1 MIEHILNDIAQLTPF
16 WLLVVLTFFSYFEN
30 IFPPSPSDLVVVV
43 GGSLIGKGVIS
54 FFPTLILTTF
64 GSVAGF
70 MTIYYIGSTLDKKV
84 VKAHKLKFIPTEGI
98 EKVEAWFARYGFWII
113 LANRFMPGTRSVISL
128 FTGLSELD
136 IKRTTILCTL
146 SALGW
151 NTLILYLG
159 MIFGSNVKEVD
170 KLLETYSN
178 IVLAITAAAVIIFLI
193 RFFIQKK
200 KKQDIGKNEQK

>member
-1 MIEHILNDIAQLTPF
+1 MIEHILYCIGQLTPF

-43 GGSLIGKGVIS
+43 GGSLVGKGVIS
-54 FFPTLILTTF
+54 FFPTLVLTTL

-84 VKAHKLKFIPTEGI
+84 VKAHKLKYIPTEGI
-98 EKVEAWFARYGFWII
+98 EKVEAWFAKYGLGII

-128 FTGLSELD
+128 FAGLSELEV
-136 IKRTTILCTL
+136 KKTIVLSTI

-151 NTLILYLG
+151 NSIILYLG
-159 MIFGSNVKEVD
+159 MIFGRNIKKVD
-170 KLLETYSN
+170 KLLDTYSN
-178 IVLAITAAAVIIFLI
+178 IVLAITSAVVIIFLI

-200 KKQDIGKNEQK
+200 KKYNIGK

>member
-54 FFPTLILTTF
+54 FIPTLLLTTL

-70 MTIYYIGSTLDKKV
+70 MTIYYIGLTLDKKV
-84 VKAHKLKFIPTEGI
+84 IKANKLKYIPTDGI
-98 EKVEAWFARYGFWII
+98 EKVEAWFGKYGYWMIA
-113 LANRFMPGTRSVISL
+113 ANRFMPGTRSVISL

-136 IKRTTILCTL
+136 IRKTVILSSL

-151 NTLILYLG
+151 NAIILYLG
-159 MIFGSNVKEVD
+159 MIFGSNVKKVD
-170 KLLETYSN
+170 ILLETYSN
-178 IVLAITAAAVIIFLI
+178 IVLAITAAAIIVYFI

-200 KKQDIGKNEQK
+200 KKQTNGQKEQK

>member
-1 MIEHILNDIAQLTPF
+1 MIEHILNYIAQLTPF

-43 GGSLIGKGVIS
+43 GGSLIGKGVIT
-54 FFPTLILTTF
+54 FFPTLFLITF

-84 VKAHKLKFIPTEGI
+84 VKTHKLNFISTEGI
-98 EKVEAWFARYGFWII
+98 EKVEAWFARYGFGII

-128 FTGLSELD
+128 FTGLSELEV
-136 IKRTTILCTL
+136 KKTTILCTL

-151 NTLILYLG
+151 NTIILYLG
-159 MIFGSNVKEVD
+159 MIFGSNVKKVD
-170 KLLETYSN
+170 KLLDTYSD
-178 IVLAITAAAVIIFLI
+178 IVLAITIAAIIILLI

-200 KKQDIGKNEQK
+200 RKQNIEK

>member
-1 MIEHILNDIAQLTPF
+1 MIEDILSHIIKLSPF
-16 WLLVVLTFFSYFEN
+16 WLLVTLTFFSYFEN

-43 GGSLIGKGVIS
+43 GGSLIGKGIIS
-54 FFPTLILTTF
+54 FFPTLVLTTL

-84 VKAHKLKFIPTEGI
+84 VKTHKLKFIPTEGI
-98 EKVEAWFARYGFWII
+98 EKVEAWFAKYGFWII

-128 FTGLSELD
+128 FTGLSELE
-136 IKRTTILCTL
+136 IKKTTILCTI

-151 NTLILYLG
+151 NILILYLG
-159 MIFGSNVKEVD
+159 MIFGNNVKEVD
-170 KLLETYSN
+170 KLLGTYSN
-178 IVLAITAAAVIIFLI
+178 IVIAITAAAVIIFLT

-200 KKQDIGKNEQK
+200 RKQNIGK

>member
-1 MIEHILNDIAQLTPF
+1 MIEDILSYIVKLSPF
-16 WLLVVLTFFSYFEN
+16 WLLVALTFFSYFEN

-54 FFPTLILTTF
+54 FFPTLALTTL

-84 VKAHKLKFIPTEGI
+84 VKAHKLKFISTEGI
-98 EKVEAWFARYGFWII
+98 EKVEAWFAKYGYWVV

-128 FTGLSELD
+128 FTGLSELE

-159 MIFGSNVKEVD
+159 MIFGSNVKKVD
-170 KLLETYSN
+170 KLLDTYSD
-178 IVLAITAAAVIIFLI
+178 IVLAITVAAVIIFFI

-200 KKQDIGKNEQK
+200 KKKNIGK

>member
-1 MIEHILNDIAQLTPF
+1 MIEHILNYIAQLTPF

-43 GGSLIGKGVIS
+43 GGSLIGKGVIY
-54 FFPTLILTTF
+54 FMPTLILITI

-84 VKAHKLKFIPTEGI
+84 VKAHKLKYIPTDGI
-98 EKVEAWFARYGFWII
+98 EKVEAWFAKYGYWLI

-128 FTGLSELD
+128 FTGLSELK

-151 NTLILYLG
+151 NAFILYLG
-159 MIFGSNVKEVD
+159 MIFGSNVKKVD
-170 KLLETYSN
+170 QLLETYSD
-178 IVLAITAAAVIIFLI
+178 IVLAITALAVIIFFI
-193 RFFIQKK
+193 RFFILKK
-200 KKQDIGKNEQK
+200 KKQTIEQ

>member
-1 MIEHILNDIAQLTPF
+1 MIEHILNCIAQLTPF

-54 FFPTLILTTF
+54 FLPTLVLTTL

-84 VKAHKLKFIPTEGI
+84 VKTHKLKYIPTEGI
-98 EKVEAWFARYGFWII
+98 EKVEAWFAKYGYWMIA
-113 LANRFMPGTRSVISL
+113 ANRFMPGTRSVISL
-128 FTGLSELD
+128 FAGLSELEV
-136 IKRTTILCTL
+136 KRTIILSTI

-159 MIFGSNVKEVD
+159 MIFGSNVKKVD
-170 KLLETYSN
+170 HLLDTYSD
-178 IVLAITAAAVIIFLI
+178 IVLAITALAVILFFV
-193 RFFIQKK
+193 RFIIQKK
-200 KKQDIGKNEQK
+200 KKQNIEQ

>member
-16 WLLVVLTFFSYFEN
+16 WLLVALTFFSYFEN

-54 FFPTLILTTF
+54 FFPTLILTTL

-84 VKAHKLKFIPTEGI
+84 IKANKLKFISTEGI
-98 EKVEAWFARYGFWII
+98 EKVEAWFAKYGFGII
-113 LANRFMPGTRSVISL
+113 LVNRFMPGTRSIISL
-128 FTGLSELD
+128 FAGLRELEV
-136 IKRTTILCTL
+136 KRTIILSTI

-151 NTLILYLG
+151 NAIILYLG
-159 MIFGSNVKEVD
+159 IFFKRYIWKVD
-170 KLLETYSN
+170 KILDTYSD
-178 IVLAITAAAVIIFLI
+178 IVLAITVAAVIIFFI

-200 KKQDIGKNEQK
+200 KKKNIGK

>member
-1 MIEHILNDIAQLTPF
+1 MIEHILNYIAQLTPF
-16 WLLVVLTFFSYFEN
+16 WLLIALTFFSYFEN

-54 FFPTLILTTF
+54 FFPTLALTTL

-84 VKAHKLKFIPTEGI
+84 VKAHKLKFISTEGI
-98 EKVEAWFARYGFWII
+98 EKVEAWFAKYGYWVV

-128 FTGLSELD
+128 FTGLSELEV
-136 IKRTTILCTL
+136 KRTIILSTI
-146 SALGW
+146 SAFGW
-151 NTLILYLG
+151 NAIILYLG
-159 MIFGSNVKEVD
+159 MIFGNNVKKVD
-170 KLLETYSN
+170 KLLETYSD
-178 IVLAITAAAVIIFLI
+178 IVLAITAAAVILYFV

-200 KKQDIGKNEQK
+200 KKQTHAK

>member
-1 MIEHILNDIAQLTPF
+1 MIEHILNYIAQLTPF

-43 GGSLIGKGVIS
+43 GGSLIGKGIIS
-54 FFPTLILTTF
+54 FFPTLVLTTL

-84 VKAHKLKFIPTEGI
+84 VKTHKLNFISTEGI
-98 EKVEAWFARYGFWII
+98 EKVEAWFGRYGFGII

-128 FTGLSELD
+128 FTGLSELEV
-136 IKRTTILCTL
+136 KKTTILCTL

-151 NTLILYLG
+151 NTIILYLG
-159 MIFGSNVKEVD
+159 MIFGSNVKKVD
-170 KLLETYSN
+170 KLLDTYSD
-178 IVLAITAAAVIIFLI
+178 IVLAITIAAIIILLI

-200 KKQDIGKNEQK
+200 RKQNIEK

>member
-1 MIEHILNDIAQLTPF
+1 MIEHILNYIAQLTPF

-54 FFPTLILTTF
+54 FLPTLTLTTL
-64 GSVAGF
+64 GSIAGF

-84 VKAHKLKFIPTEGI
+84 VKAHKLKFIPTDGI
-98 EKVEAWFARYGFWII
+98 EKVESWFAKYGYWLI

-128 FTGLSELD
+128 FTGLSELKV
-136 IKRTTILCTL
+136 KRTTVLCTL

-151 NTLILYLG
+151 NAIILYMG
-159 MIFGSNVKEVD
+159 MIFGSNVKKVD
-170 KLLETYSN
+170 HLLETYSD
-178 IVLAITAAAVIIFLI
+178 IVLAITAIAVVLFFV

-200 KKQDIGKNEQK
+200 KKQNIGK

>member
-1 MIEHILNDIAQLTPF
+1 MIEHILNYIAQLTPF

-43 GGSLIGKGVIS
+43 GGSLISKGIIC
-54 FFPTLILTTF
+54 FLPTLILTTI

-84 VKAHKLKFIPTEGI
+84 VKAHKLKFIPTDGI
-98 EKVEAWFARYGFWII
+98 EKVEEWFAKYGYWII

-128 FTGLSELD
+128 FTGLSELEV
-136 IKRTTILCTL
+136 KKTTILCTL

-151 NTLILYLG
+151 NTIILYLG
-159 MIFGSNVKEVD
+159 MIFGSNVRKVD
-170 KLLETYSN
+170 QLLDTYSD
-178 IVLAITAAAVIIFLI
+178 IVLAVTVLAVIIFFT
-193 RFFIQKK
+193 RFFIQKR
-200 KKQDIGKNEQK
+200 KKQNIGK

>member
-1 MIEHILNDIAQLTPF
+1 MIEHILNYIAQLTPF
-16 WLLVVLTFFSYFEN
+16 WLLIALTFFSYFEN
-30 IFPPSPSDLVVVV
+30 IFPPSPRDLVVVI

-54 FFPTLILTTF
+54 FFPTLALTTL

-84 VKAHKLKFIPTEGI
+84 IKAHKLKFISTEGI
-98 EKVEAWFARYGFWII
+98 EKVEAWFVKYGLGII

-128 FTGLSELD
+128 FAGLSELE
-136 IKRTTILCTL
+136 IKRTIILCTL

-159 MIFGSNVKEVD
+159 MIFGSNVKKVD
-170 KLLETYSN
+170 KLLDTYSD
-178 IVLAITAAAVIIFLI
+178 IVLAITVAAVIIFFI

-200 KKQDIGKNEQK
+200 RKKQSSGK